1 MVVAMLVKVLIPI
14 CSNICEKGFRATS
27 IIQLNEGPALRGS
40 KRAGHCAQ
48 TFIQI
53 SHKHFDKYKMKI
65 LTNNSTQPYSDQREL
80 ATVATVSTKGG
91 KFEEV
96 AN

>member
-1 MVVAMLVKVLIPI
+1 
-14 CSNICEKGFRATS
+14 
-27 IIQLNEGPALRGS
+27 
-40 KRAGHCAQ
+40 
-48 TFIQI
+48 
-53 SHKHFDKYKMKI
+53 MKI